1 MQHLKQQKYSK
12 LQSTMHSNGAGDV
25 LLHIPIK
32 FPSGLHATRLTD
44 IDESLTKAAYKRPN
58 VNLQDLVNDNE

>member
-1 MQHLKQQKYSK
+1 
-12 LQSTMHSNGAGDV
+12 MHSNGAGDV